1 MNNSEPP
8 LVWDLCQSSR
18 RRFWY
23 LAKRTWSQSWAK
35 AVEFEIRFLTGLHRR
50 PPRLVSENSIGSEDF
65 YNGAANLLSFVFCEA
80 APFLTNKMV
89 RVLAVLVYTKFF

>member
-1 MNNSEPP
+1 M
-8 LVWDLCQSSR
+8 VWDLCQSSR
-18 RRFWY
+18 RHFWC

-65 YNGAANLLSFVFCEA
+65 CNGAANLLSFVFCEA